1 MLGRILGISQFKLQ
15 TKLKLSSPLRYY
27 SCVQEASVA
36 ALTSPHCRTF
46 QPGAGQSGHRHWQSE
61 QQVQPGQEERRWEKV
76 DNRSHGSLSHCHI
89 SSSPPKSPPPFSKA
103 ESRFE
108 REQRIK
114 VGSLDSFTPGGTLQR
129 EKSLSPPPGVSAAQ
143 QRSDRERFRVE
154 PGRIENYTIGKG
166 SLAQQESYKVS
177 LTVHLSEQ
185 DLVMTWVMAH
195 CRLTWPT
202 AAVEDL
208 RLVE

>member
-1 MLGRILGISQFKLQ
+1 MRESRRTISQ
-15 TKLKLSSPLRYY
+15 
-27 SCVQEASVA
+27 
-36 ALTSPHCRTF
+36 PHLLII
-46 QPGAGQSGHRHWQSE
+46 
-61 QQVQPGQEERRWEKV
+61 
-76 DNRSHGSLSHCHI
+76 NY

-108 REQRIK
+108 REQRLK

-154 PGRIENYTIGKG
+154 PGRIENYTIGRG

-177 LTVHLSEQ
+177 LSLLVSSLSQ
-185 DLVMTWVMAH
+185 KCLISDL
-195 CRLTWPT
+195 
-202 AAVEDL
+202 
-208 RLVE
+208 